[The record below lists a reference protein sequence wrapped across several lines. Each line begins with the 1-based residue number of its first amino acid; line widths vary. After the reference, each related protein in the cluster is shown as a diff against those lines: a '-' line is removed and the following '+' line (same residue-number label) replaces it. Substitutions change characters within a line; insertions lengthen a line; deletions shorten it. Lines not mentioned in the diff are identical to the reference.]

1 MGWGGVGDGV
11 GIAAALSGAGVVF
24 TPPPAPTRALWASK
38 TDRYSLKKKINTKT
52 IK

>member
-24 TPPPAPTRALWASK
+24 TPPLPPPAHSGHPKPTD
-38 TDRYSLKKKINTKT
+38 TH
-52 IK
+52 